1 MVSGVVF
8 TVLFTVIHPSRVD
21 PADSSAV
28 FLEYAQS
35 DAWLA
40 VHLGQ
45 LVGTLLVL
53 AGLVVLFLQLSDHPR
68 SRAASLAG
76 VVSAIV
82 TAVVIAILQAVDGV
96 SLKRMADL
104 YAEGGA
110 DPSSAEFLAAEAV
123 RWVEVGVN
131 AVFRL
136 FLGLTM
142 LLAGLVIVWSEAYP
156 RWFGW
161 LGVVLA
167 VLAWMVRGAVVW
179 FTGFEYLGI
188 LALPSPLAALWLIAL
203 GVLMWQRPMVP
214 AAAAPR

>member
-1 MVSGVVF
+1 MSGVILTALF
-8 TVLFTVIHPSRVD
+8 TVLHPSSVD
-21 PADSSAV
+21 PADSVAV
-28 FLEYAQS
+28 FREYAHS

-68 SRAASLAG
+68 SRTLSLAG

-82 TAVVIAILQAVDGV
+82 TAAVITILRAVDGV
-96 SLKRMADL
+96 SLKRLADL

-110 DPSSAEFLAAEAV
+110 HPSSAQFFAAEAV
-123 RWVEVGVN
+123 RWVEVGIN

-142 LLAGLVIVWSEAYP
+142 LLAGLAIAWSETYP

-161 LGVVLA
+161 LGLA
-167 VLAWMVRGAVVW
+167 LAIVAWIVRGTVVW
-179 FTGFEYLGI
+179 FTGFSYLGM
-188 LALPSPLAALWLIAL
+188 LAVPSPLAALWLIAL
-203 GVLMWQRPMVP
+203 GLLMWQRPVVS
-214 AAAAPR
+214 AAAVR